1 MPGISDDALRDLL
14 NRAATANDQT
24 ADIAARSDTVLSRLS
39 LLTGREDSAPPPAT
53 EATAA
58 APSAQMRRRHVVLVN
73 SDPAFLDA
81 ARVLL
86 QGDRYNVTTTNLV
99 PATYDM
105 IHAAGADALV
115 VDLKLGQPQIW
126 DLLARLR
133 DVEGV
138 ASLPVVLTSTD
149 PALLDA
155 AEVGRWPPGG
165 TFLLLRPF
173 VPGDLLDVVHALI
186 GPA

>member
-1 MPGISDDALRDLL
+1 MGGTSDDDLQDLL
-14 NRAATANDQT
+14 DRSAAASTRSAG
-24 ADIAARSDTVLSRLS
+24 IVARSGAALSRLVR
-39 LLTGREDSAPPPAT
+39 LTGREGDAPPPAT
-53 EATAA
+53 APPAG
-58 APSAQMRRRHVVLVN
+58 APSAQMRRRHVVVVN

-86 QGDRYNVTTTNLV
+86 QGERYNVTTTNLV
-99 PATYDM
+99 PATHAL
-105 IHAAGADALV
+105 IRAAGADALV

-133 DVEGV
+133 DIAGA

-149 PALLDA
+149 PGLLDA
-155 AEVGRWPPGG
+155 AEAGRWPPGG

-173 VPGDLLDVVHALI
+173 VPGDLVDVVHALI

>member
-1 MPGISDDALRDLL
+1 MCLETDRLSDPPANGNCRRADKSARLRRDVVVVSPGWPWLVGVASRVGGARDARRDLL
-14 NRAATANDQT
+14 NRAATASDQT
-24 ADIAARSDTVLSRLS
+24 ADIAARSNTVLSRLS

-126 DLLARLR
+126 
-133 DVEGV
+133 
-138 ASLPVVLTSTD
+138 
-149 PALLDA
+149 
-155 AEVGRWPPGG
+155 
-165 TFLLLRPF
+165 
-173 VPGDLLDVVHALI
+173 
-186 GPA
+186 

>member
-1 MPGISDDALRDLL
+1 MGGVSDAHPPTPPDRS
-14 NRAATANDQT
+14 AAASTRSAG
-24 ADIAARSDTVLSRLS
+24 IAARSGAARSRLVR
-39 LLTGREDSAPPPAT
+39 LTGHADAQPPPAAAPPP
-53 EATAA
+53 A
-58 APSAQMRRRHVVLVN
+58 APSAQMRRRHVVVVN

-86 QGDRYNVTTTNLV
+86 QGERYNVTTTNLV
-99 PATYDM
+99 PATHAL
-105 IHAAGADALV
+105 IRAAGADALV

-133 DVEGV
+133 NVAGA

-149 PALLDA
+149 PGLLDA
-155 AEVGRWPPGG
+155 AEAGRWPPGG

-173 VPGDLLDVVHALI
+173 DPG
-186 GPA
+186 